1 MPRLIDY
8 DDKDLWYETEHI
20 AGTEPLSNR
29 LVTLPSNQVD
39 AVVSDLIRIDR
50 QLYRNRIDYRAIS
63 IDHILIGEN
72 GEAYLTGFARSRI
85 NHALEDILFDSVWV
99 HSPRILVI
107 RGWQTHLRQLWQF
120 GVMRSIACRSVRHAV
135 RSTNCFVVVIS
146 EGLNT
151 DGT

>member
-85 NHALEDILFDSVWV
+85 NHALEDILFDSVLGPLAKDSGDSGMANAFAATLAIRRDEVYRLSIRAARSAV
-99 HSPRILVI
+99 HELF
-107 RGWQTHLRQLWQF
+107 RGRDKRRVEH
-120 GVMRSIACRSVRHAV
+120 
-135 RSTNCFVVVIS
+135 
-146 EGLNT
+146 
-151 DGT
+151 